1 MIQNKKLKRN
11 ATYAIAE
18 VAEVALCASNCA
30 LPTSNDS
37 IVCVNCRLRNHV
49 TCSTQIDQ
57 FPDLVARFKCNACYS
72 IEGYLGSTRHC
83 SSATSNISNTAHDNA
98 SIKSL
103 IDNEYQDVLFN
114 ECKYFTTYSLNNALR
129 YRLGDVL
136 IVHFNI

>member
-1 MIQNKKLKRN
+1 MTSSSIEFVCK
-11 ATYAIAE
+11 T
-18 VAEVALCASNCA
+18 CSNFGV
-30 LPTSNDS
+30 LNDS

-83 SSATSNISNTAHDNA
+83 SSAASNNSNTAHDNA

-103 IDNEYQDVLFN
+103 IDSVGTIAT
-114 ECKYFTTYSLNNALR
+114 FTSPSASP
-129 YRLGDVL
+129 
-136 IVHFNI
+136 